1 MSCVQEMI
9 DEIEYTRESIEL
21 FSVRAQGLSD
31 DMVLWMAEDLVR
43 EIKIM
48 IDTKQT
54 VNEELGY
61 RRYK

>member
-9 DEIEYTRESIEL
+9 DEIEDVRESIEK
-21 FSVRAQGLSD
+21 FSARAQGLSD

-43 EIKIM
+43 EIKAM

-61 RRYK
+61 PRYK

>member
-9 DEIEYTRESIEL
+9 DEIEDVRESIEK
-21 FSVRAQGLSD
+21 FSARAQGLSD

-43 EIKIM
+43 EIKTM

-61 RRYK
+61 PRYK